1 MAVNVE
7 DDEPLDS
14 KFDRILPYSE
24 QFSEMKLNPDPE
36 APVESCDVLD
46 DELVES
52 YAEGELYF
60 ISYLSLSTYIN
71 DVVLGP

>member
-14 KFDRILPYSE
+14 KFNRILPYSE

-52 YAEGELYF
+52 YAGRRVIFHILF
-60 ISYLSLSTYIN
+60 RICLRIS